1 MEEASEIPAGIG
13 QLNGAAGFPVFAV
26 TPGNHPHGRWM
37 DLVSSSVKWEHLC
50 KLAGVLSCSLLL
62 WPWVSFV
69 G

>member
-50 KLAGVLSCSLLL
+50 
-62 WPWVSFV
+62 
-69 G
+69 

>member
-1 MEEASEIPAGIG
+1 MCFHGLGGTCSGGGLSHMEEASEIPAGIG

-50 KLAGVLSCSLLL
+50 
-62 WPWVSFV
+62 
-69 G
+69 